1 MPNGGAPGVPP
12 GTEAGAAGVPLGE
25 FALLDVD
32 RRRRTGVPEVV
43 FGEGKTSEQIFA
55 LLAELRARDPE
66 APALATRCP
75 VGVLDGA
82 ATRFPGDAVHAD
94 HVAGTVAVG
103 ALPPARGNVLVVTA
117 GTTDLKVARE
127 CAATLAVLGVR
138 ADVLADVGV
147 AGLGRLLSRL
157 DDLRA
162 AECLVVVAGMDG
174 ALPSVVAGLVS
185 APVIGVPTS
194 VGYGVAAGGL
204 AAACSPRAARVW
216 SSSTSTT
223 GSGRLRRSPPSSP
236 QAEHSSRA
244 AQAGILG
251 IPVRDFRP
259 AGRYG
264 WPFRADPVRQDAQKM
279 FRRRAEASAAEHR
292 SHANG
297 PGQGLRDPLTPA
309 LACCCPARPM
319 VKVVMP
325 ETPGRSHPVD
335 LWLCGHHYSA
345 SRQALA
351 AAGARVYHLAGPRPR
366 PRMSGVSHVPPR

>member
-1 MPNGGAPGVPP
+1 MPTGGAPGVPF

-43 FGEGKTSEQIFA
+43 YGEGKTPEQIFA

-75 VGVLDGA
+75 ADVLDGA
-82 ATRFPGDAVHAD
+82 ANRFPGDAVNAD
-94 HVAGTVAVG
+94 HVAGTLAVG

-127 CAATLAVLGVR
+127 CAATLAV
-138 ADVLADVGV
+138 

-162 AECLVVVAGMDG
+162 AECVVVVAGMDG

-204 AAACSPRAARVW
+204 AAAASMLASCSPGLVVVN
-216 SSSTSTT
+216 
-223 GSGRLRRSPPSSP
+223 
-236 QAEHSSRA
+236 
-244 AQAGILG
+244 I
-251 IPVRDFRP
+251 D
-259 AGRYG
+259 
-264 WPFRADPVRQDAQKM
+264 
-279 FRRRAEASAAEHR
+279 
-292 SHANG
+292 NG
-297 PGQGLRDPLTPA
+297 FG
-309 LACCCPARPM
+309 
-319 VKVVMP
+319 
-325 ETPGRSHPVD
+325 
-335 LWLCGHHYSA
+335 
-345 SRQALA
+345 A
-351 AAGARVYHLAGPRPR
+351 AAHAAKIIYAVHR
-366 PRMSGVSHVPPR
+366 